1 MFSEVELKTKLKQ
14 FASDKGMLPS
24 PGEME
29 ALIQAML
36 AYIGAVDSELRDDLI
51 YSTLAGWIMRGEVL
65 SSEQCRGIFD
75 IVQDEKHLLLGLGEK
90 DTDTVFTRTFS
101 ALQIPPLL
109 IRHRQ
114 TPYLDS
120 SQVMRAKEN
129 LLRYILE
136 ENDRRGYVEGKGW
149 AHGIAHSADALDDL
163 VQCSELSID
172 DLREILAALIPVIA
186 YNEFTYGFGED
197 ERLVTPVIAILRRG
211 LIPMSEMKDWL
222 AVLVSRVT
230 DQVSINRRVVARANV
245 KNFLQSLFFR
255 TKWAT
260 KSPELQQA
268 IDDLLNEMNPY
279 KGC

>member
-1 MFSEVELKTKLKQ
+1 
-14 FASDKGMLPS
+14 MLPS

-51 YSTLAGWIMRGEVL
+51 YPTLAGWIMRGEVL
-65 SSEQCRGIFD
+65 SSEQCRGIFN
-75 IVQDEKHLLLGLGEK
+75 IMQDEKHLLLGLGEK

-101 ALQIPPLL
+101 ALQLPPLL

-129 LLRYILE
+129 LLRYIRE

-172 DLREILAALIPVIA
+172 DLREILATLVPVIA
-186 YNEFTYGFGED
+186 YIEFTYGFGED

-211 LIPMSEMKDWL
+211 LIPMGEMKDWL

-230 DQVSINRRVVARANV
+230 EQEAITRRVVARANV

-255 TKWAT
+255 TRWAT
-260 KSPELQQA
+260 ESPELQQA

>member
-1 MFSEVELKTKLKQ
+1 LFSEVELKTKLKQ

-51 YSTLAGWIMRGEVL
+51 YPTLAGWIMRGEVL
-65 SSEQCRGIFD
+65 SSEQCRGIFN
-75 IVQDEKHLLLGLGEK
+75 IMQDEKHLLLGLGEK

-101 ALQIPPLL
+101 ALQLPPLL

-129 LLRYILE
+129 LLRYIRE

-172 DLREILAALIPVIA
+172 DLREILATLVPVIA
-186 YNEFTYGFGED
+186 YIEFTYGFGED

-211 LIPMSEMKDWL
+211 LIPMGEMKDWL

-230 DQVSINRRVVARANV
+230 EQEAITRRVVARANV

-255 TKWAT
+255 TRWAT
-260 KSPELQQA
+260 ESPELQQA